1 MDLCPVPLI
10 PMNFP
15 FEFKDVYRDP
25 FEHSPEER
33 QRVAHSDEKLLIPG
47 VDRRERIKADGN
59 NSGGYAA
66 VGVLRMN
73 INGEFFTGSA
83 SLIADGSFI
92 LTCAHNLVEFDTTIV
107 PPKLSVKAKHAWFE
121 IRQNCI
127 DRDRGSLLKNIYNVS
142 VYWVHPEYSQH
153 PVSESGFDIALCKI
167 DVPDGDPVIQ
177 QIRENYGLLTPT
189 FFSGASDI
197 RQLAIV
203 GYPAEK
209 KGDKWGMVVDVPDD
223 KKFEWLN
230 GNSRQR
236 DLLVY
241 DFIDTSPG
249 QSGCPIISN
258 PGKIVGVHTGGKAA
272 LLKNWGTYVSPAKLH
287 WINKVLGVDIQ

>member
-1 MDLCPVPLI
+1 MDLCSERLEA
-10 PMNFP
+10 MDFP
-15 FEFKDVYRDP
+15 PEFQNVYRDP
-25 FEHSPEER
+25 FESSQEKI
-33 QRVAHSDEKLLIPG
+33 ASSD
-47 VDRRERIKADGN
+47 VDRRERIRADSN
-59 NSGGYAA
+59 NFGGYAA
-66 VGVLRMN
+66 VGLLRMS
-73 INGEFFTGSA
+73 INGKYFTGSA

-92 LTCAHNLVEFDTTIV
+92 LTCAHNLVVFDTTIV
-107 PPKLSVKAKHAWFE
+107 PHKESVKAKHVWFE

-127 DRDRGSLLKNIYNVS
+127 DRDRGSLLKNIYNVID
-142 VYWVHPEYSQH
+142 YWVHPEYSRH

-167 DVPDGDPVIQ
+167 NVPDGDPVIPK
-177 QIRENYGLLTPT
+177 IRDNYGLLTPT

-197 RQLAIV
+197 GQLAIV

-209 KGDKWGMVVDVPDD
+209 IGDKWGMIADVPDD

-230 GNSRQR
+230 ANSRQR

-249 QSGCPIISN
+249 QSGCPIISY
-258 PGKIVGVHTGGKAA
+258 PGKIVGVHTGGKCA
-272 LLKNWGTYVSPAKLH
+272 LLKNWGTYISPAKLH